1 MHPYTANIETCENL
15 IFYCSRTF
23 RKHTQPYAA
32 IDTEKNAQDQQK
44 IKEKMDSMVSNNKMQ
59 AFDRVNEREQ
69 PQRKQKER
77 KKRDG
82 GSLMYEDDNNL
93 ALDYPMI

>member
-1 MHPYTANIETCENL
+1 MRRI
-15 IFYCSRTF
+15 S
-23 RKHTQPYAA
+23 K
-32 IDTEKNAQDQQK
+32 K